1 LEKVRLPVVV
11 TALAKSV
18 ASVARDTSPMVALS
32 HRNSVFRFM
41 GMFFVRNSELRVC
54 L

>member
-11 TALAKSV
+11 PALAK
-18 ASVARDTSPMVALS
+18 SVARDTSPIVALS

-41 GMFFVRNSELRVC
+41 GMFLVRNSELRVC